1 MASVLIIDD
10 EPAITTA
17 LGTFFGDVGGHSVS
31 VAHTG
36 TDGLAQFRR
45 VRPELVLLD
54 IRLPDMTGFEV
65 LQELRHE
72 PVAVV
77 VMTGFGEISL
87 AVQAMQQG
95 AEGFLT
101 KPVELSHLGVVAE
114 RAFEK
119 ARLRQMNGYLA
130 SRLNQGMDGNGRCL
144 HLGSS
149 ALMTDL
155 AAQIDI
161 VAASERTTVLIV
173 GEGGSGKGRVAE
185 LIHARSPRATQPLVE
200 VNCAARPT
208 ESLDVELFGTERAG
222 STREVRAGLFE
233 VANGGTLFL
242 DEIGDLALAFQPKL
256 LGVLEGKSFRRVG
269 GTTDVSTDVRL
280 IAATA
285 KDLVTE
291 VTAGAFREDLY
302 YRLNVMP
309 VYLPPIRAR
318 SREDVIELVAHVI
331 GELRPGLAEAP
342 TEVSVDALDAL
353 LRYTWPGNVR
363 ELRNVLERAMIV
375 ARGESRISPMHLP
388 ADVRDAVESVANPHI
403 PRSLDEVERAHIERT
418 LRARA
423 GNRTHT
429 ARELKIS
436 RATLIKK
443 IKQYGL

>member
-1 MASVLIIDD
+1 
-10 EPAITTA
+10 
-17 LGTFFGDVGGHSVS
+17 
-31 VAHTG
+31 
-36 TDGLAQFRR
+36 
-45 VRPELVLLD
+45 
-54 IRLPDMTGFEV
+54 
-65 LQELRHE
+65 
-72 PVAVV
+72 
-77 VMTGFGEISL
+77 MTGFGEISL